1 MSALLTIRNE
11 LVTALA
17 GRLGTYTLAN
27 GSTTPAVRCSDPQDT
42 RYPGTIVEGLELV
55 LLRSPSMTVVRQY
68 QEEFSIAE
76 WTAFLVNWEGDD
88 KALEAAKVVANE
100 IPGTDIERQEVPLG
114 IGPQDQYRLTL
125 RSRAAEALDTPT
137 SGPAPTVPIPAVVL
151 DGDFI

>member
-1 MSALLTIRNE
+1 
-11 LVTALA
+11 
-17 GRLGTYTLAN
+17 
-27 GSTTPAVRCSDPQDT
+27 
-42 RYPGTIVEGLELV
+42 V
-55 LLRSPSMTVVRQY
+55 LLRSPIMTVVRQY
-68 QEEFSIAE
+68 QEEFAIAE

-125 RSRAAEALDTPT
+125 RSRAAEPLDAPT
-137 SGPAPTVPIPAVVL
+137 SGTVPTAPIPAVVL

>member
-1 MSALLTIRNE
+1 MTALLTIRNE

-27 GSTTPAVRCSDPQDT
+27 GSTTPAVRCSDPQET
-42 RYPGTIVEGLELV
+42 RYPGTVVTGLELV
-55 LLRSPSMTVVRQY
+55 LLRSPVLSVVRQY

-76 WTAFLVNWEGDD
+76 WTAFLVNWDGDD
-88 KALEAAKVVANE
+88 KAQAAAKVVANE

-137 SGPAPTVPIPAVVL
+137 SGPAPIAPIPRVIIN
-151 DGDFI
+151 GDWL

>member
-1 MSALLTIRNE
+1 MTALLTIRNE

-27 GSTTPAVRCSDPQDT
+27 GSTTPAVRCSDPQET
-42 RYPGTIVEGLELV
+42 RYPGTFVDGLELV
-55 LLRSPSMTVVRQY
+55 LLRSPAMTVVRQY
-68 QEEFSIAE
+68 QEEFAIAE
-76 WTAFLVNWEGDD
+76 WTAFLVNWDGDD

-100 IPGTDIERQEVPLG
+100 IPGTDIERQEIPAG

-125 RSRAAEALDTPT
+125 RSRAAEALDAPT
-137 SGPAPTVPIPAVVL
+137 SGTVPTAPIPAVVL